1 MLFRSKEEFNVYH
14 AWNGIEAVEMYNSVR
29 PDIILMDIVMPEM
42 DGLEA
47 TSIIREFSKKIPII
61 IVSASAF
68 EDEIDRARRC
78 GVTDIIVKPFLPK
91 SIKKKVSDLMIS

>member
-1 MLFRSKEEFNVYH
+1 MNTSEAPNLPKLLIAEDNTGNYELLEYIFKEEFNVYH

-47 TSIIREFSKKIPII
+47 TSIIREFSKKIPIL

-68 EDEIDRARRC
+68 
-78 GVTDIIVKPFLPK
+78 
-91 SIKKKVSDLMIS
+91 